1 MLRSAT
7 IGKITRR
14 DGAFVAEL
22 KSRVHALDQINGRL
36 IARNCDAELGDGRC
50 RFAPGQP
57 AYTGTGSVLA
67 APTPQNLRV
76 SGLDAFAAGWF
87 ALGRI
92 EWTGG
97 ALAGRVSAIAGHAR
111 GPGGVDL
118 SLQPGE
124 GAAPAAGDSFVIRA
138 GCDKA
143 FATCKAKFNNA
154 LNFQGF
160 PHLPGNDAA
169 YGYAVDGDV
178 FDGAALVP

>member
-76 SGLDAFAAGWF
+76 SGLLVR
-87 ALGRI
+87 LG
-92 EWTGG
+92 
-97 ALAGRVSAIAGHAR
+97 LIATAYR
-111 GPGGVDL
+111 TILPVLWRDPSKAERRSPG
-118 SLQPGE
+118 
-124 GAAPAAGDSFVIRA
+124 
-138 GCDKA
+138 
-143 FATCKAKFNNA
+143 
-154 LNFQGF
+154 
-160 PHLPGNDAA
+160 
-169 YGYAVDGDV
+169 
-178 FDGAALVP
+178 